1 MAIRRPAT
9 ITGRESPILWR
20 SGRYPGCIGVFRLE
34 NQQRWDSYSGGTPA
48 LNCSYPLL
56 SAANLFPTTRL
67 TDIDQ
72 CSGRLTGSNGKSRL
86 VHVVDVIW
94 IVLVVHPEFRHRI
107 KPPLH
112 AIITGRSVPRSIDL
126 TRPDACDI

>member
-9 ITGRESPILWR
+9 VASRESLVLWR
-20 SGRYPGCIGVFRLE
+20 LGRYPGCIGVFRLK
-34 NQQRWDSYSGGTPA
+34 NQQRWDSHARGTPA

-56 SAANLFPTTRL
+56 SAADLFPTARL

-72 CSGRLTGSNGKSRL
+72 YSRQLTRSNGKSRL

-94 IVLVVHPEFRHRI
+94 IVLVMHPEFRHYS

-112 AIITGRSVPRSIDL
+112 AIITGRSVLRSIDL
-126 TRPDACDI
+126 TRLDA